1 MLGMPMGA
9 TGGTAGLGGRPGVP
23 NPPAAGVVG
32 MELTG
37 LAWGTAPAA
46 ASRARAFKSL
56 SLPASM
62 IPLKVPVRNVA
73 MGMISSKNF

>member
-1 MLGMPMGA
+1 MPMGA
-9 TGGTAGLGGRPGVP
+9 TGGTAGLGGMLGVP
-23 NPPAAGVVG
+23 NPPMAGVVD

-37 LAWGTAPAA
+37 RAWGTAPAA

-73 MGMISSKNF
+73 MGMINSKNF

>member
-1 MLGMPMGA
+1 MGA
-9 TGGTAGLGGRPGVP
+9 VGGTAGLGGKPGGA
-23 NPPAAGVVG
+23 NPPMAGVVG

-37 LAWGTAPAA
+37 RACGTAPAA
-46 ASRARAFKSL
+46 ASKALAFKSL

-62 IPLKVPVRNVA
+62 IPESVPVRNVA

>member
-1 MLGMPMGA
+1 MPMGA
-9 TGGTAGLGGRPGVP
+9 TGGTAGLSGRPGVP
-23 NPPAAGVVG
+23 NPLVAGVVG

-37 LAWGTAPAA
+37 RAWGTAPAA
-46 ASRARAFKSL
+46 ASRALAFKSL
-56 SLPASM
+56 SLPANM

>member
-9 TGGTAGLGGRPGVP
+9 VGGTAGLGGMLGVP

-37 LAWGTAPAA
+37 RAWGTAPAA
-46 ASRARAFKSL
+46 ASRA
-56 SLPASM
+56 
-62 IPLKVPVRNVA
+62 
-73 MGMISSKNF
+73 